1 MSQVLSQSEVDALL
15 AAVTEGEIA
24 NTDGTGGGGKSGPGD
39 APKDDR
45 VVVAYD
51 LTSQDRIIRGRLPQ
65 LDVIYE
71 KFMRSF
77 RVSLSSALRKIA
89 TLNHASTDFLK
100 FGEFINTLPMPTCM
114 SVLRFNALR
123 GSALM
128 VIESKLAYALVD
140 SFFGGADRPYSKIE
154 GKDFTAIELQIIR
167 KVVDLGIGDL
177 EEAWLSVEKIDC
189 SFVRTEINPQF
200 VGIVPPTDIVI
211 ASTFDVE
218 LENANGV
225 ITLVVPYSTIE
236 PIKQK
241 LSTGFQVESDQTD
254 KKLWTAVLED
264 QLLGTEVEVK
274 VDLGTTEI
282 SVEDL
287 TGLKAGDVI
296 MLDQDATAEF
306 DVQVEGVKKFKGYYG
321 VHHGS
326 VAVQLTR
333 TIKKEGVS
341 YVGRTSGKAA
351 GRGRNLE

>member
-1 MSQVLSQSEVDALL
+1 MNQVLSQSEVDALL
-15 AAVTEGEIA
+15 AAVSEGEIDTGEDA
-24 NTDGTGGGGKSGPGD
+24 AGGGGGGGGD
-39 APKDDR
+39 DDR
-45 VVVAYD
+45 VVVSYD

-114 SVLRFNALR
+114 SVLRFNSLR
-123 GSALM
+123 GSALF

-140 SFFGGADRPYSKIE
+140 NFFGGADHPYTKIE
-154 GKDFTAIELQIIR
+154 GKDFTPIELQIVR
-167 KVVDLGIGDL
+167 KVVDLAIVDL
-177 EEAWLSVEKIDC
+177 DAAWSSVEKIDC
-189 SFVRTEINPQF
+189 SFVRTEVNPQF

-218 LENANGV
+218 LENANGT

-254 KKLWTAVLED
+254 KKLWTSIIKE
-264 QLLGTEVEVK
+264 QLVETNVNLK

-282 SVEDL
+282 SVDDL
-287 TGLKAGDVI
+287 MKLKVGDVI
-296 MLDQDATAEF
+296 PLDQDATGEF
-306 DVQVEGVKKFKGYYG
+306 DVQVEGVKKYKAYYG
-321 VHHGS
+321 IHHGT
-326 VAVQLTR
+326 VAVQVTR
-333 TIKKEGVS
+333 PVEK
-341 YVGRTSGKAA
+341 
-351 GRGRNLE
+351 

>member
-15 AAVTEGEIA
+15 AAVSEGEVA
-24 NTDGTGGGGKSGPGD
+24 NSPAGKEKGGGGP
-39 APKDDR
+39 DDK
-45 VVVAYD
+45 VVVVYD

-77 RVSLSSALRKIA
+77 RVSLSASLRKIA

-123 GSALM
+123 GSALL

-140 SFFGGADRPYSKIE
+140 NFFGGADRPYTKIE
-154 GKDFTAIELQIIR
+154 GKDFTPIELSIVR
-167 KVVDLGIGDL
+167 KVVDLAIEDL
-177 EEAWLSVEKIDC
+177 ESAWASVEKIDC

-218 LENANGV
+218 LESANGT
-225 ITLVVPYSTIE
+225 ITLVIPYSTIE

-254 KKLWTAVLED
+254 KTLWTSVLRA
-264 QLLGTEVEVK
+264 QLLETQLDLR
-274 VDLGTTEI
+274 VDLGQTEI
-282 SVEDL
+282 TLQDL
-287 TGLKAGDVI
+287 MKLKVGDI
-296 MLDQDATAEF
+296 IPLDQDATGEL
-306 DVQVEGVKKFKGYYG
+306 DINIENVRKFKGYHG
-321 VHHGS
+321 THHGT
-326 VAVQLTR
+326 VALQVTR
-333 TIKKEGVS
+333 SIIK
-341 YVGRTSGKAA
+341 
-351 GRGRNLE
+351 

>member
-15 AAVTEGEIA
+15 AAVSEGEV
-24 NTDGTGGGGKSGPGD
+24 GGGEGGAAGGAAGGTPG
-39 APKDDR
+39 DDR
-45 VVVAYD
+45 VVVVYD

-89 TLNHASTDFLK
+89 TLTHASTDFLK

-123 GSALM
+123 GSALF

-140 SFFGGADRPYSKIE
+140 NFFGGADRPYTKIE
-154 GKDFTAIELQIIR
+154 GKDFTPIELSIVR
-167 KVVDLGIGDL
+167 KVVDLAIDDL
-177 EEAWLSVEKIDC
+177 ESAWASVEKIDA

-218 LENANGV
+218 LENANGT
-225 ITLVVPYSTIE
+225 ITLVIPYSTIE

-254 KKLWTAVLED
+254 KKMWTAIIRS
-264 QLLGTEVEVK
+264 QLLETSVNVNVNLGQSEITLADLMELK
-274 VDLGTTEI
+274 V
-282 SVEDL
+282 
-287 TGLKAGDVI
+287 GDVI
-296 MLDQDATAEF
+296 PLDQDTTGEF
-306 DVQVEGVKKFKGYYG
+306 DVLVEGVSKFKSYYG
-321 VHHGS
+321 IHHGS
-326 VAVQLTR
+326 VAVQVTR
-333 TIKKEGVS
+333 PIEK
-341 YVGRTSGKAA
+341 
-351 GRGRNLE
+351 

>member
-15 AAVTEGEIA
+15 AAVSEGELGGS
-24 NTDGTGGGGKSGPGD
+24 DGGGASGGTPGD
-39 APKDDR
+39 ER
-45 VVVAYD
+45 VVVVYD

-89 TLNHASTDFLK
+89 TLTHASTDFLK

-123 GSALM
+123 GSALF

-140 SFFGGADRPYSKIE
+140 NFFGGADRPYTKIE
-154 GKDFTAIELQIIR
+154 GKDFTPIELSIVR
-167 KVVDLGIGDL
+167 KVVDLAIEDL
-177 EEAWLSVEKIDC
+177 ESAWASVEKIEA

-218 LENANGV
+218 LENANGT
-225 ITLVVPYSTIE
+225 ITLVIPYATIE

-241 LSTGFQVESDQTD
+241 LQTGFQVESDQTD
-254 KKLWTAVLED
+254 KKMWTAIIRS
-264 QLLGTEVEVK
+264 QLLETSVNMNVNLGQSEITLNDLMDLK
-274 VDLGTTEI
+274 V
-282 SVEDL
+282 
-287 TGLKAGDVI
+287 GDVI
-296 MLDQDATAEF
+296 PLDQDTTGEF
-306 DVQVEGVKKFKGYYG
+306 DVNVEQVPKFKAYYG
-321 VHHGS
+321 IHHGS
-326 VAVQLTR
+326 IAVQVTR
-333 TIKKEGVS
+333 PIEK
-341 YVGRTSGKAA
+341 
-351 GRGRNLE
+351 